1 MKVVR
6 LFNIRWDTDDEDSSE
21 LGLPSE
27 TIAILK
33 DNWTP
38 IVDPRNW
45 TTTLSRIPGRIG
57 PVFGRKAWQRSGDG
71 SRRR

>member
-1 MKVVR
+1 MRPPHWLDGVIGVR
-6 LFNIRWDTDDEDSSE
+6 KRVLACALLSIC
-21 LGLPSE
+21 
-27 TIAILK
+27 
-33 DNWTP
+33 